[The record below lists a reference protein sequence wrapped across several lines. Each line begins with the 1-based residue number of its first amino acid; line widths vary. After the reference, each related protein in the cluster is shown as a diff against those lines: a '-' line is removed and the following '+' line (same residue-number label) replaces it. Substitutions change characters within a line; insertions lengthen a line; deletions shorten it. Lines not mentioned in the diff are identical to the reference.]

1 MKRTI
6 KRIMAVLF
14 SILMLLLCACS
25 PDEPISSEGSANN
38 NEFTPTGQSVSSSI
52 FGRNTKYDAWTPAKD
67 IVLPMDSSEI
77 IDMVQV
83 EKAMYLL
90 IADGVYSFDIESNE
104 SKKAIDFDNAHK
116 GTDIHLSLND
126 ETLFLYFSEAET
138 VKCYSLGGELLNE
151 FSLSDLD
158 GWTVSD
164 FEATDNYF
172 VFIRG
177 GEEAGQG
184 TDNQFIVF
192 DKETLEA
199 VSTVK
204 AKPEVVKL
212 YHYSED
218 KVLFTLNNLLNT
230 DTGYDLYYFDVEKGK
245 SKNIRTLSG
254 VGNGCLY
261 DLSYN
266 PQTNTVLTFGNT
278 LSRFGK
284 LGMPVISEFSLDED
298 DNVTH
303 KRFALD
309 LSLDDNSYI
318 GVHENIVCVLTT
330 ADNDLRWFDFLNP
343 PESITIA
350 YNETTKGYL
359 TDIALAF
366 EAEYGIMVRTTD
378 YRNNLDLID
387 LKLMAGDTDFDL
399 FCPVGYNVN
408 KYVAL
413 GVFNELENYSTLTDK
428 LNNSPTVAT
437 VAKYNGEYFAVP
449 TYVGYTYQKA
459 LYPEGNT
466 FAFSRIITLCQYC
479 ARNVDAV
486 SQTYLDPDG
495 EEFYKV
501 LKFLYANP
509 EGNEKKMPFGDEF
522 LDENGEFAG
531 LRSDYV
537 MLNPASENKENALLF
552 MEFVYDAYS
561 GNIDGLVPANDQYMT
576 LINPDVYFADWE
588 HLPMSVIS
596 PLFEAYH
603 SVLKTDGSSKEI
615 KALAREAARQVKMR
629 LEG

>member
-6 KRIMAVLF
+6 KRVMAVLLAM
-14 SILMLLLCACS
+14 LMLILCACS
-25 PDEPISSEGSANN
+25 PDEPISSEDSANN
-38 NEFTPTGQSVSSSI
+38 NRFTPTGQSVSSSI
-52 FGRNTKYDAWTPAKD
+52 FGRNVKYDAWTPAKD
-67 IVLPMDSSEI
+67 IALPIDSSEI
-77 IDMVQV
+77 LDMVEF
-83 EKAMYLL
+83 EKVMYLL
-90 IADGVYSFDIESNE
+90 TADGVYSFDIESNE
-104 SKKAIDFDNAHK
+104 SKKLVSFDSEHK
-116 GTDIHLSLND
+116 GTDIHISANGGN
-126 ETLFLYFSEAET
+126 LFLYSSAIST
-138 VKCYSLGGELLNE
+138 VYCYSLEGELLSE
-151 FSLSDLD
+151 VILSELTD
-158 GWTVSD
+158 WTVSD
-164 FEATDNYF
+164 FEVTDNYF
-172 VFIRG
+172 VFIRR

-184 TDNQFIVF
+184 TDSQFIVF
-192 DKETLEA
+192 DRETLEVVA
-199 VSTVK
+199 TVK
-204 AKPEVVKL
+204 VKPEVVKL
-212 YHYSED
+212 YHYSGD

-230 DTGYDLYYFDVEKGK
+230 DTGYDLCYFDAEKGK
-245 SKNIRTLSG
+245 TKNVRTLGG
-254 VGNGCLY
+254 VGKDCLY
-261 DLSYN
+261 DMVYN

-278 LSRFGK
+278 LSRFGE

-318 GVHENIVCVLTT
+318 GVHENIVCALTT

-413 GVFNELENYSTLTDK
+413 GVFNELENYGTLTDK
-428 LNNSPTVAT
+428 LDKSPTVAT

-449 TYVGYTYQKA
+449 TYVGYTYPKA
-459 LYPEGNT
+459 LYPEGGT

-501 LKFLYANP
+501 LKFLYDNP
-509 EGNEKKMPFGDEF
+509 EGNEKKMPFGEEL

-537 MLNPASENKENALLF
+537 MLNPASENKDNAVLF

-561 GNIDGLVPANDQYMT
+561 GNIDGIVPADSQYMT
-576 LINPDVYFADWE
+576 LMNSDVYFADWE
-588 HLPMSVIS
+588 HLPMSVVE
-596 PLFEAYH
+596 PLFNAYH
-603 SVLKTDGSSKEI
+603 GVLKTNGSSKEI
-615 KALAREAARQVKMR
+615 KALAKEAARQVKMR